1 MYSRRYLT
9 VLSLLAAMLIAPPEI
24 PASEFPKIAKL
35 EDKIYRGTETVWI
48 GDKEYDVPYPWR
60 GNMIPAP
67 PIAPAE
73 FKQIP
78 VEHTKDGSRLY
89 VTREAHTALLKLF
102 AKAKIDG
109 IHLRVESGY
118 RSPDYQ
124 RRIFLRKFKEGR
136 TFDDVIRY
144 VAPPGYS
151 QHALGTCVD
160 FAPGNWRFANKKDY
174 TWLRSNAAQFGF
186 TETYPQKNKYN
197 YPWESWHWNYSR
209 NDDPHIQDDI
219 DLKPKNSEGRE
230 IKVIAD
236 KHLEPDGQHQP
247 LSGDV

>member
-1 MYSRRYLT
+1 MFTNRYLPI
-9 VLSLLAAMLIAPPEI
+9 LSLLALMLITPLDGF
-24 PASEFPKIAKL
+24 STEFPKIAKL
-35 EDKIYRGTETVWI
+35 EDKIYRGKETVWI

-60 GNMIPAP
+60 GNKIPAP
-67 PIAPAE
+67 AIPPSN
-73 FKQIP
+73 FSQIP

-89 VTREAHTALLKLF
+89 VTRQTHASLLKLF
-102 AKAKIDG
+102 DKAREDG
-109 IHLRVESGY
+109 FHFKVESGY

-136 TFDDVIRY
+136 DFDDVIRY

-160 FAPGNWRFANKKDY
+160 FAPGNWRFGQREEY
-174 TWLRSNAAQFGF
+174 QWLKRNASAYGF

-197 YPWESWHWNYSR
+197 YPWESWHWNYSP

-219 DLKPKNSEGRE
+219 DIQPENSKDQE
-230 IKVIAD
+230 IKILAEKELD
-236 KHLEPDGQHQP
+236 NNQIPA
-247 LSGDV
+247 S